1 MWARLCA
8 RPQFNPIKNE
18 CWLRQDSTTQQKQAQ
33 EGQYIENPPEHA
45 QCMERHKYVMY
56 EGDAWE

>member
-1 MWARLCA
+1 MLAKA
-8 RPQFNPIKNE
+8 S
-18 CWLRQDSTTQQKQAQ
+18 STTQQKQAQ